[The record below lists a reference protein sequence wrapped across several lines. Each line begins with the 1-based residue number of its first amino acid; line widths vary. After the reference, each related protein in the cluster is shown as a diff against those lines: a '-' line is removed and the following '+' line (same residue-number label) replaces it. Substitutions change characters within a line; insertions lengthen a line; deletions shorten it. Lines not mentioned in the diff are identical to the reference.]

1 MSKIILLDY
10 GINNIFSI
18 FNALS
23 LFSKDIKIINDQSQ
37 ISDYN
42 FDTLVVPG
50 VGSFPR
56 AMNEIQ
62 LRGFDKI
69 ILNSNDKNKKIV
81 AICLGFQLLFKKS
94 YEFEI
99 TKGLGI
105 LNGDFVSFNKN
116 ISPLNIGWRKIKSRD
131 SKKHYFKLLN
141 NNFFYHIHSYYLTNF
156 DEKISLTFSNN
167 GNFQY
172 CSSILKKNII
182 GFQFH
187 PEKSGLIGLN
197 LLKNII

>member
-23 LFSKDIKIINDQSQ
+23 FFAKEIKIIKS
-37 ISDYN
+37 ISELNNYQ
-42 FDTLVVPG
+42 FDTVVVPG

-56 AMNEIQ
+56 AMKEVK
-62 LRGFDKI
+62 LRGFDK
-69 ILNSNDKNKKIV
+69 LLYDSNEQNKKIV
-81 AICLGFQLLFKKS
+81 GICLGFQLLFTKS
-94 YEFEI
+94 YEFEK

-105 LNGDFVSFNKN
+105 IEGDFISFNKEN
-116 ISPLNIGWRKIKSRD
+116 FPINIGWRKLVSYN
-131 SKKHYFKLLN
+131 KKKDYFNLLN
-141 NNFFYHIHSYYLTNF
+141 NKFFYHIHSYYLTNF
-156 DEKISLTFSNN
+156 DEKISLSFSNN

-187 PEKSGLIGLN
+187 PEKSGSIGLN
-197 LLKNII
+197 LLKKIF